1 MKFIYSFLIFWFI
14 SGCIFSQ
21 EVYPSNT
28 FVKTC
33 IQKEM
38 CFGNQNSSNLF
49 YNEANSEF
57 YLVIDFAKFKIGID
71 SLDAW
76 LDDLDD
82 SKFIFKG
89 HLNMDKLPALSN
101 NGYKTIHVN
110 GTATFNSV
118 IHPYSIDIIFFSIP
132 QEGILF
138 RNTGNDYYD
147 RVRVNMEI
155 AFKPKE
161 FKLDK
166 KPHHLKKTISV
177 NIGSG
182 YINQLKPG
190 MEKHING

>member
-1 MKFIYSFLIFWFI
+1 MRKIVCCLIFCFLV
-14 SGCIFSQ
+14 GNVFSQ
-21 EVYPSNT
+21 EVFPSNT
-28 FVKTC
+28 SIKTC
-33 IQKEM
+33 IQKEI

-57 YLVIDFAKFKIGID
+57 YLVIDFEKFKTGVD

-89 HLNMDKLPALSN
+89 QLNLDKLPALSN
-101 NGYKTIHVN
+101 NGYKTIHVS
-110 GTATFNSV
+110 GTAMFNGVSHAHAV
-118 IHPYSIDIIFFSIP
+118 DIILFSIP
-132 QEGILF
+132 QEGILY

-147 RVRVNMEI
+147 KVRVNMEI
-155 AFKPKE
+155 AFRPKE

-166 KPHHLKKTISV
+166 KPHHLKKTISI

-182 YINQLKPG
+182 YINQVKPG
-190 MEKHING
+190 MEKFIKD

>member
-1 MKFIYSFLIFWFI
+1 MKKIGYLFALCFIAGTI
-14 SGCIFSQ
+14 CSQ
-21 EVYPSNT
+21 EVFPSNT

-33 IQKEM
+33 VHDEI
-38 CFGNQNSSNLF
+38 CFANQNSSFMF

-57 YLVIDFAKFKIGID
+57 YLVIDFSKFKTGVD

-82 SKFIFKG
+82 TKFVFKG
-89 HLNMDKLPALSN
+89 ALNSDKLPALSN
-101 NGYKTIHVN
+101 HGYKTLHIN
-110 GTATFNSV
+110 GNASFNNV
-118 IHPYSIDIIFFSIP
+118 THTHSIDLVLFKISSD
-132 QEGILF
+132 GILY

-147 RVRVNMEI
+147 KIRSNVQI
-155 AFKPKE
+155 SFKPKE

-166 KPHHLKKTISV
+166 KPRHLKKTISI

-190 MEKHING
+190 MERFIQN